1 MSDAPKRN
9 RRLRKKLYL
18 DEFAIQGFEFA
29 CDVKEAS
36 QEEYDQF
43 FDALVEVIGSRD
55 LYVNLGDCDGRFYGI
70 VTSGERYASAT
81 EEDIAAVKA
90 TLDAQAIAENVEVGG
105 LIDAFYGER
114 QLAK

>member
-1 MSDAPKRN
+1 MSDSSKRN

-29 CDVKEAS
+29 CDIKEAS

-43 FDALVEVIGSRD
+43 FDALVEVVGSRD
-55 LYVNLGDCDGRFYGI
+55 LYVNLGDCEGRFYGI
-70 VTSGERYASAT
+70 VTSGERYGSAT

-90 TLDAQAIAENVEVGG
+90 VLDGQAIAENVEVGG
-105 LIDAFYGER
+105 LIDAFYGKRE
-114 QLAK
+114 LV